1 MAQSREPNDRDLFT
15 RLAQVEYRLSK
26 IENTQ
31 QQLEG
36 TMTLGGYITEAFEQV
51 HQEIDG
57 VKQQLIQ
64 LNGKIDEQNGKID
77 IILQHITG
85 MSGQGRGNGI
95 KLKSAYSDPAS
106 AIA

>member
-31 QQLEG
+31 QQLEN
-36 TMTLGGYITEAFEQV
+36 TMTPGGYITEAFEQV
-51 HQEIDG
+51 HQEID
-57 VKQQLIQ
+57 VFRNEVTSRL
-64 LNGKIDEQNGKID
+64 DEQNRKID

-85 MSGQGRGNGI
+85 MSGQG
-95 KLKSAYSDPAS
+95 
-106 AIA
+106 